1 MIERLV
7 VSNLSERF
15 PLKPQL
21 EDLRYKSGSLEFV
34 FSSIIDNSSNK
45 LKVVFDWVH
54 SFRVTDEGDLL
65 KMQYEQKGLML
76 TSIYVVENSKY
87 IKWFNEQSGHIHD
100 DVVHYMFSTVEDVID
115 VLSSVKPSL
124 EAM

>member
-7 VSNLSERF
+7 VSNLSEGF

-65 KMQYEQKGLML
+65 KMLYEQKGLML

-87 IKWFNEQSGHIHD
+87 LEWFNEQSEHIHD
-100 DVVHYMFSTVEDVID
+100 DVVHYIFSTVEDVID
-115 VLSSVKPSL
+115 VLSSVTPSL

>member
-21 EDLRYKSGSLEFV
+21 EDLRYKSVSLEFV

-65 KMQYEQKGLML
+65 KMLYEQKGLML

-87 IKWFNEQSGHIHD
+87 LEWFNEQSEHIHD
-100 DVVHYMFSTVEDVID
+100 DVVHYIFSTVEDVID

>member
-21 EDLRYKSGSLEFV
+21 EDLRHKSGSLEFV

-65 KMQYEQKGLML
+65 KMLYEQKGLML

-87 IKWFNEQSGHIHD
+87 LEWFNEQSEHIHD
-100 DVVHYMFSTVEDVID
+100 DVVHYIFSTVEDVID
-115 VLSSVKPSL
+115 VLSSVTPSL